1 MSSNFHHATYN
12 QSTAFCKELID
23 AYPEPFCGLNQ
34 VVVYVEPIHL
44 ACSWGASKRGDTAD
58 TIQYMLEL
66 DPELVNAEGI
76 NGYLPIKIAPLSRE
90 CKIN

>member
-1 MSSNFHHATYN
+1 MLR
-12 QSTAFCKELID
+12 QSI
-23 AYPEPFCGLNQ
+23 Q
-34 VVVYVEPIHL
+34 HVV
-44 ACSWGASKRGDTAD
+44 GASKRGDTAD

-66 DPELVNAEGI
+66 DPELVNAEGV